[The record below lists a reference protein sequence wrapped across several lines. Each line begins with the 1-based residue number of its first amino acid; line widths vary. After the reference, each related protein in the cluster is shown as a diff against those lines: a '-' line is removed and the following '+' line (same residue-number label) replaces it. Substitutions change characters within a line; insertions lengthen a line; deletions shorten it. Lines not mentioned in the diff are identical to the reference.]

1 MAFLQHNATAP
12 ATHCNLKGKI
22 KMQKQPEIAVRLYE
36 NAKFGTTYAKGLYHS
51 AVFNASADV
60 LNPSVKYLM
69 DFYTLERWQHT
80 ARTDGQMV
88 TLNIVC
94 ESEPSDALFSW
105 ILRYD
110 CTTKAKT
117 LVDGFAS
124 LDPSTNKLKLLVDD
138 TAIGLAE
145 GWTLTAKPC
154 RSVSGKK
161 SPALLATNADLSVY

>member
-1 MAFLQHNATAP
+1 M
-12 ATHCNLKGKI
+12 
-22 KMQKQPEIAVRLYE
+22 
-36 NAKFGTTYAKGLYHS
+36 
-51 AVFNASADV
+51 
-60 LNPSVKYLM
+60 LNPTVKYLL

-80 ARTDGQMV
+80 ARTYAQMEA
-88 TLNIVC
+88 LDIVS

-124 LDPSTNKLKLLVDD
+124 LDPSTNKLKLVVVNE
-138 TAIGLAE
+138 AIGVASA
-145 GWTLTAKPC
+145 WSLTAKPC

-161 SPALLATNADLSVY
+161 APTLLATNADLSLY

>member
-1 MAFLQHNATAP
+1 
-12 ATHCNLKGKI
+12 
-22 KMQKQPEIAVRLYE
+22 MQKQPEIAVRLYE

-51 AVFNASADV
+51 AVFNGSADV
-60 LNPSVKYLM
+60 LNPSVKYLL

-80 ARTDGQMV
+80 ARTDGQIEM
-88 TLNIVC
+88 LNIVC

-105 ILRYD
+105 IHRYD

-124 LDPSTNKLKLLVDD
+124 LDPSTNMLKLIVVDE
-138 TAIGLAE
+138 AIGLGS

-154 RSVSGKK
+154 RSVSGKRA
-161 SPALLATNADLSVY
+161 PTLLATNTDLSVY